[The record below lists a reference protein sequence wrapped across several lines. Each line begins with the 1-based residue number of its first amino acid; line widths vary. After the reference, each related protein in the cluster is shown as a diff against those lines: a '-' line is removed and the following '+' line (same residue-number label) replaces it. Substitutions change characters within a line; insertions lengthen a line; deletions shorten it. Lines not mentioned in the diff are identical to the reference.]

1 MSDLGTVTFGYFSMK
16 VSASAFANFSIEV
29 EPANVMEPL
38 KSAAS
43 ALFSVVSAAASL
55 SALVSAALVSAAL
68 VFVLLEPHPT
78 IPVARTAAPN
88 TAIVF

>member
-1 MSDLGTVTFGYFSMK
+1 MK

-55 SALVSAALVSAAL
+55 SALVSAALV
-68 VFVLLEPHPT
+68 FVLLEPHPT

>member
-1 MSDLGTVTFGYFSMK
+1 M
-16 VSASAFANFSIEV
+16 I
-29 EPANVMEPL
+29 EPL
-38 KSAAS
+38 KSFVS
-43 ALFSVVSAAASL
+43 ALFSVVSAAAPL
-55 SALVSAALVSAAL
+55 SAALLSALVSAAL

>member
-1 MSDLGTVTFGYFSMK
+1 MN

-29 EPANVMEPL
+29 EPARVIEPL
-38 KSAAS
+38 KFFAS
-43 ALFSVVSAAASL
+43 ALFSVVSAAAPL
-55 SALVSAALVSAAL
+55 SAALLSALVSAAL

-88 TAIVF
+88 TAIAF